1 MRVEQETSCGLVET
15 LHVRSGL
22 DVCIADFSSP
32 GTIEKHFE
40 KTSPSLRFYFY
51 ISGGEHWGFRSPYEN
66 TSQNELVISDRLSTI
81 LYYSELEGKRCW
93 QPKHRQFH
101 ISVHITPS
109 LLSAYLSGRLDGF
122 PKELQA
128 IFEGCTDRGFSHVGA
143 LSRTM
148 NATIQNLLD
157 CPYDG
162 LMKDLYV
169 ENKAIELIVHK
180 LAQIV
185 SLHVTE
191 AASSKFDLR
200 EFGRLE
206 LARDILC
213 RDLERPPRL
222 FDLVRAVGLDHC
234 RLNQGFRKLYGTT
247 VFGYL
252 KQTRLTEAKRL
263 LENDGMN
270 VTEAAV
276 SVGYSSISSFS
287 NAFLE
292 YFGMRPVACLKKRL

>member
-1 MRVEQETSCGLVET
+1 MRVEQETNCGLVET

-32 GTIEKHFE
+32 RTIETIFE
-40 KTSPSLRFYFY
+40 KTSLTLRFYFY
-51 ISGGEHWGFRSPYEN
+51 ISGGGHWQFRSPYEN

-81 LYYSELEGKRCW
+81 LYYSELEGKKCW
-93 QPKHRQFH
+93 QPKCRQFH
-101 ISVHITPS
+101 IGIHIAPS
-109 LLSAYLSGRLDGF
+109 LLSAYLSGRLDEF
-122 PKELQA
+122 PNKLRA
-128 IFEGCTDRGFSHVGA
+128 IFDGCTDKGFSHVG
-143 LSRTM
+143 SFSHTM
-148 NATIQNLLD
+148 NVTIQNLLD

-162 LMKDLYV
+162 LMKELYI

-185 SLHVTE
+185 SPRSLKTG
-191 AASSKFDLR
+191 SSKFDSR
-200 EFGRLE
+200 EFDRLE

-213 RDLERPPRL
+213 RDLEKPPKL
-222 FDLVRAVGLDHC
+222 FDLVAAVGLDHC

-252 KQTRLTEAKRL
+252 KHTRLTEAKRL
-263 LENDGMN
+263 LEQDGMN
-270 VTEAAV
+270 VTEAAL

-292 YFGMRPVACLKKRL
+292 YYGMRPIACFKKKS